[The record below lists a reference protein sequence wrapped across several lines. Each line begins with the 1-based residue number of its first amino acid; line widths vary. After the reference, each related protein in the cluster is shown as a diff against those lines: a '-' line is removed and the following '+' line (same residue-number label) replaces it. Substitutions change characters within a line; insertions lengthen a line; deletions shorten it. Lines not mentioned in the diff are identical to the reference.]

1 MRRLLITLL
10 AATALTAASV
20 AAQDPPTESGPRQ
33 PAEQPADQP
42 AEQPK
47 VEMNEL
53 EKKFEQ
59 TMSGATL
66 VGRFT
71 VTGQGDADKPP
82 AEERYV
88 ISKVTKMGGD
98 RWMFV
103 ARIGEAKLP
112 VPLPLPVKWAGDTP
126 VISVTKAKVPGM
138 GTYTAR
144 VLVYDDHYAG
154 TWDAGDHG
162 GHLWGRI
169 EREGEKK
176 EAGAKEQADAKA
188 PAPADK
194 AK

>member
-1 MRRLLITLL
+1 MRPFAVLFALAIVL
-10 AATALTAASV
+10 AATIATAE
-20 AAQDPPTESGPRQ
+20 DPEQPPPP
-33 PAEQPADQP
+33 PAEDAPQ
-42 AEQPK
+42 

-53 EKKFEQ
+53 EKKFEK

-71 VTGQGDADKPP
+71 IEGQGNDDKPP

-88 ISKVTKMGGD
+88 ISKVTKIGED
-98 RWMFV
+98 RWLFV
-103 ARIGEAKLP
+103 ARIGEAKVP

-126 VISVTKAKVPGM
+126 VISVTKVSVPGM

-144 VLVYDDHYAG
+144 VLIYDDHYAG

-169 EREGEKK
+169 ER
-176 EAGAKEQADAKA
+176 AGAAGKPGAKQAEPKGDAPKPAA
-188 PAPADK
+188 PK
-194 AK
+194 KSE

>member
-1 MRRLLITLL
+1 MRKRIPLLL
-10 AATALTAASV
+10 ALLGLAV
-20 AAQDPPTESGPRQ
+20 APVVAQ
-33 PAEQPADQP
+33 DQP
-42 AEQPK
+42 AQEQQPPPAGDAVP

-53 EKKFEQ
+53 EKKFEK
-59 TMSGATL
+59 TMTGATL

-71 VTGQGDADKPP
+71 ITGRGDDDKPP

-88 ISKVTKMGGD
+88 ISKVTKIGED
-98 RWMFV
+98 RWMFI
-103 ARIGEAKLP
+103 ARIGEAKVP

-126 VISVTKAKVPGM
+126 VISVTKVSVPGM

-144 VLVYDDHYAG
+144 VLIYDDHYAG

-169 EREGEKK
+169 ER
-176 EAGAKEQADAKA
+176 AGDAGKQEQK
-188 PAPADK
+188 PGGKPSTPGTPKTK